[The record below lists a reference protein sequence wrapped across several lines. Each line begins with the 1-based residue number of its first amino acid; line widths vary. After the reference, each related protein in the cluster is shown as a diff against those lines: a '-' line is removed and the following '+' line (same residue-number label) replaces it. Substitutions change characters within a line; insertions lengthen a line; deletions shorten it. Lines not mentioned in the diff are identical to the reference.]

1 MKGFQRRMTGAR
13 PDRRAIA
20 FCAVVFGLLAAGTY
34 LWVWSGRSERT
45 ALRADPA
52 DTRQVALGE
61 TVYRQHCASCHG
73 ARLEGQ
79 PDWRTRKPDGK
90 LPAPPH
96 DETGHTWHHS
106 DEQLFGLTRLGLKP
120 PLAPESYQ
128 SDMPAFDGVLTD
140 AQIWAV
146 LAFIKST
153 WPIHIRDR
161 QERINEAI
169 RQRRREKGDQ
179 R

>member
-1 MKGFQRRMTGAR
+1 MRKFS

-20 FCAVVFGLLAAGTY
+20 ICAVAVALIASGAGL
-34 LWVWSGRSERT
+34 WFWSVWSEAARHRT
-45 ALRADPA
+45 DPEDLRV
-52 DTRQVALGE
+52 VALGKSI
-61 TVYRQHCASCHG
+61 YRTHCAACHG
-73 ARLEGQ
+73 AKLEGQ
-79 PDWRTRKPDGK
+79 PNWRNRKPDGK

-96 DETGHTWHHS
+96 DETGHTWHHA
-106 DEQLFGLTRLGLKP
+106 DEHLFRLTRFGVKP
-120 PLAPESYQ
+120 PLAPEGYQ

-153 WPIHIRDR
+153 WPIDIRDR

-169 RQRRREKGDQ
+169 QQRQAEK
-179 R
+179 